1 MPRHDRL
8 PLQLFGLLLIC
19 AAMFV
24 ASIAEASS
32 SSSSTIPRLHC
43 RGVGNSDVGFWLVFR
58 NDGGSSFYYMDS
70 NRVGSERGLVLPP
83 QLLVHAQSPLVL
95 TLQNIIDARS
105 NASRSTSHVVFANEH
120 DMHSARNFDPS
131 SDVFESHAPPLDRVG
146 ADIGSSP
153 RTSKP
158 FLSGLLAVEHH
169 PQEMETAAEDAN
181 GFLLTTTIP
190 RLVPIDPRTSTLP
203 RSVPNSVWFD
213 VQDTAQGAILCLSLN
228 ASAGVQAIVDAL
240 LTTNPFVSALELSE
254 GVPAA
259 MQAFARPNWLPPS
272 TAAGSVHLRGAA
284 DSFAR
289 CLAASGTFAELAAN
303 CLRTVEVPGVFG
315 VRDTGSSPRFARGWW
330 LLAKNRGF
338 PQGLMWAP
346 AWSRTSLSPSIEPTL
361 LSRWQTGGAVTAL
374 IGILGGTEAELVCIG
389 DLFFVNDTALSGSAL
404 CTSMLSAH
412 SISLNE
418 LVVAEMVPA
427 TLAKNADSDSSFQ
440 TRRGRPGQSSRQLP
454 ARPRQQEQYFDTTQ
468 HPQARDD
475 RTRSASRIQQ
485 RLLSNSREARRR
497 PQRVLAEQRM
507 DESED
512 HPQPD
517 DDFNPSPTPYI
528 PPQHPQARG
537 ARTRSAS
544 RIQQQQLNPE
554 SGQKRTF
561 SAREGDT
568 EPHDDEIVNSQA
580 MPSTKRN
587 LRSNSPSQPYIPSQ
601 TNGVPVS
608 EPQSIFSCGLL
619 WSYSANKDVWKTATV
634 TFPTLPDQLSP
645 CAHLEVWLDRF
656 QSSSKEL
663 VKTTVFRP
671 TKSSGSEWEEFTR
684 PAGPVDDVVPQLSKA
699 RYSMDANVGQLEINM
714 PNEDSVLSNSLFAAD
729 VKFVWDHSDIP
740 YCQGLEQSL
749 LQPDARHNEVLNN
762 WELSMWRKLFSRG
775 RLPSLHQRRFDP
787 EDNGDEYCFIGPCL
801 FALYANGERVGWP
814 VGSKDVSPVTHE
826 VAMKFALRGIQG
838 SMIMLNATCHALE
851 WCFGALDKLTFIAA
865 MRLNGAEDDQTD
877 DEVLGGDAGMAL
889 SEDASSHDRKS
900 LNSAVND
907 CKHHLAGGI
916 ESPFLLSLTTPTTG
930 YPGLKKICAEFA
942 PGKPY
947 KIYAKHNKKRAQV
960 ATFTAQPTHAPAT
973 PRFFYLSYFDSDP
986 KAKIP
991 RVVAYSVEIQKT
1003 THQSLARP
1011 QTPFMYNLVPAQ
1023 QMCASASSLADK
1035 DYRKVGKS
1043 WNKGHLFP
1051 NAIAALVDPTQY
1063 TPLNMSYAAAFSTFA
1078 YINVVPMAAELNQRD
1093 WSYAETAFR
1102 EVVLAK
1108 SKGKQQ
1114 VFFLTGALGTP
1125 SQETLATGI
1134 PVPTGPFFTA
1144 MCIPGVGSGAAYA
1157 HYNGKAG
1164 ESQASQASQPS
1175 RPSRPSRRQ
1184 PQAPKTLYSA
1194 VEFMSLGAL
1203 ENELNLPQN
1212 ALFGQHCNPDLTS
1225 ELIAAF
1231 APAKHNNIG
1240 NTGTFNPDLH
1250 HRDKQAYGNRK
1261 ETDRCTLDSEC
1272 QIPMECIGQAYLQ
1285 MEYQHRQV
1293 LGQRAIQWNSGHLL
1307 EIICPLCLQSAAR

>member
-427 TLAKNADSDSSFQ
+427 TLVGNADSDSSFQ
-440 TRRGRPGQSSRQLP
+440 TRRGRPVTRSQAGSASSSKLVTENHKILHKRPEHLQQRKFHDLVSNQLSEP
-454 ARPRQQEQYFDTTQ
+454 GV
-468 HPQARDD
+468 
-475 RTRSASRIQQ
+475 RTR
-485 RLLSNSREARRR
+485 AR
-497 PQRVLAEQRM
+497 QYWK
-507 DESED
+507 
-512 HPQPD
+512 
-517 DDFNPSPTPYI
+517 PYI
-528 PPQHPQARG
+528 PP
-537 ARTRSAS
+537 
-544 RIQQQQLNPE
+544 
-554 SGQKRTF
+554 
-561 SAREGDT
+561 
-568 EPHDDEIVNSQA
+568 
-580 MPSTKRN
+580 
-587 LRSNSPSQPYIPSQ
+587 Q

-608 EPQSIFSCGLL
+608 EPQSVFSCGLL
-619 WSYSANKDVWKTATV
+619 WSNSANKDVWKTATV
-634 TFPTLPDQLSP
+634 TFPTLPNDLSP

-656 QSSSKEL
+656 QSSSNEL
-663 VKTTVFRP
+663 VETTVFRP
-671 TKSSGSEWEEFTR
+671 TKSGNNQWSYNKWEEFTR
-684 PAGPVDDVVPQLSKA
+684 PADLSSNDGATPMDLDDLGKSDDAIPMDVDPRPSDA
-699 RYSMDANVGQLEINM
+699 HYSMDSKVGQLKIDV
-714 PNEDSVLSNSLFAAD
+714 PNEDPVLSTSLFAAD
-729 VKFVWDHSDIP
+729 VKFVWNSSP
-740 YCQGLEQSL
+740 APECREPEQRL
-749 LQPDARHNEVLNN
+749 FPGARHNEVFEN
-762 WELSMWRKLFSRG
+762 WESSMWRTLFSRG
-775 RLPSLHQRRFDP
+775 RLPSLRQRRFDP

-801 FALYANGERVGWP
+801 FDLYNANGERVGP
-814 VGSKDVSPVTHE
+814 VGSNHDE
-826 VAMKFALRGIQG
+826 ALKFALRGTKG
-838 SMIMLNATCHALE
+838 SMIMLNATSHALE
-851 WCFGALDKLTFIAA
+851 WCMNALDALTFILAKES
-865 MRLNGAEDDQTD
+865 GAVVENVVEETEDEDP
-877 DEVLGGDAGMAL
+877 DENEGMAL

-907 CKHHLAGGI
+907 CQHHLAGGI
-916 ESPFLLSLTTPTTG
+916 ESPFLLSFTTTL
-930 YPGLKKICAEFA
+930 YPGLKKICAELA
-942 PGKPY
+942 PGQLY
-947 KIYAKHNKKRAQV
+947 IVHAKHNKKRAQV

-973 PRFFYLSYFDSDP
+973 PRFFYLSYFDP
-986 KAKIP
+986 TAKIP
-991 RVVAYSVEIQKT
+991 RVVAYSVT
-1003 THQSLARP
+1003 VPQSYSVHSRLD
-1011 QTPFMYNLVPAQ
+1011 TEFMYNLELCSPAPTPGVGIVPTRK
-1023 QMCASASSLADK
+1023 MCRSFPSLAAK
-1035 DYRKVGKS
+1035 NYKGVGKS
-1043 WNKGHLFP
+1043 WNRGHLFP
-1051 NAIAALVDPTQY
+1051 SHIASIVDPTQY
-1063 TPLNMSYAAAFSTFA
+1063 TPQNMSYAAAFSTFA
-1078 YINVVPMAAELNQRD
+1078 YINVVPMAARFNQLY
-1093 WSYAETAFR
+1093 WGPAETAFV

-1108 SKGKQQ
+1108 GIGKQA
-1114 VFFLTGALGTP
+1114 FFLTGALGTP
-1125 SQETLATGI
+1125 SQNRLKLNEFA
-1134 PVPTGPFFTA
+1134 PNGPFFTA
-1144 MCIPGVGSGAAYA
+1144 MCIPGVGSSAAYA
-1157 HYNGKAG
+1157 HFNSDKLVLAR
-1164 ESQASQASQPS
+1164 SDP
-1175 RPSRPSRRQ
+1175 R
-1184 PQAPKTLYSA
+1184 YSA
-1194 VEFMSLGAL
+1194 VEFMSLGKL
-1203 ENELNLPQN
+1203 VTLLKQHQLLNLKP
-1212 ALFGQHCNPDLTS
+1212 ADLFGPNANCNTDLTS

-1231 APAKHNNIG
+1231 APAKKNNNG
-1240 NTGTFNPDLH
+1240 QSVTFNPDS
-1250 HRDKQAYGNRK
+1250 HRRETQLLGNRDPG
-1261 ETDRCTLDSEC
+1261 DRCTLDSEC
-1272 QIPMECIGQAYLQ
+1272 KIPMECISNKCTCVACKNIQPISLTGATQQEIDDIARIMCEGPAAPPRKKKMDDTLWQQYFGSL
-1285 MEYQHRQV
+1285 
-1293 LGQRAIQWNSGHLL
+1293 QRASCTCKWN
-1307 EIICPLCLQSAAR
+1307 AANKVCR